1 MKKFDIYTNR
11 LGNCVAVKNDSS
23 SGSFWLT
30 WIWAFNNKLYKQG
43 MVYLLVCIILPIFTV
58 LFIAYNTVSDS
69 NAYLGS
75 GAEYSLAR
83 FCFLVKTGFHN
94 LNSGFY
100 IICVFLI
107 FVGAIVF
114 ATAGD
119 NWLKSDLQNRD
130 YEFKVTILA
139 ENKEQALLLFKSGKY
154 ETLTEENSNT
164 VNSEND
170 SDMNPPAVE
179 YKECPFCCE
188 KIEKNA
194 LVCKYCNTSLVPE
207 KTETKESI
215 TVQNIPVTEE
225 IKESEYKLCPY
236 CGEEIKKIAIKC
248 RFCGSDLENTNS
260 LNKEL

>member
-23 SGSFWLT
+23 SGAFWLT

-43 MVYLLVCIILPIFTV
+43 IIYLLYMILSFFIILMSRTEF
-58 LFIAYNTVSDS
+58 AYFE
-69 NAYLGS
+69 YLHSGS
-75 GAEYSLAR
+75 SFYHDY
-83 FCFLVKTGFHN
+83 FLKRAKEVFHDPA
-94 LNSGFY
+94 FYVAY
-100 IICVFLI
+100 IIMFNLL
-107 FVGAIVF
+107 GAIVF
-114 ATAGD
+114 AAAGN

-154 ETLTEENSNT
+154 EILTEENSNT

-170 SDMNPPAVE
+170 SDMNPPAIE

>member
-11 LGNCVAVKNDSS
+11 LGNCVAVIESN
-23 SGSFWLT
+23 FLWQAFIFT
-30 WIWAFNNKLYKQG
+30 WVWAFIKRLYKQG
-43 MVYLLVCIILPIFTV
+43 MIYLFYILVSSFIIFMVYNNIEDTYYLETFASTEFYSVCDLFIIL
-58 LFIAYNTVSDS
+58 
-69 NAYLGS
+69 
-75 GAEYSLAR
+75 GAL
-83 FCFLVKTGFHN
+83 
-94 LNSGFY
+94 
-100 IICVFLI
+100 
-107 FVGAIVF
+107 VF

-119 NWLKSDLQNRD
+119 DWIKSDLQKRN
-130 YEFKVTILA
+130 YKFEVSILA
-139 ENKEQALLLFKSGKY
+139 ENKEQALSLFKTGQYKTISN
-154 ETLTEENSNT
+154 ENFNN
-164 VNSEND
+164 VNLKKKPQIKTS
-170 SDMNPPAVE
+170 AIE